1 MSQTTF
7 TPTAEPP
14 RAGVVEVF
22 RQPRFVVLWLSEA
35 VSLAG
40 DRILMVALIA
50 LVYEQTHSAAGVGL
64 LAMIKA
70 LPALLLGTIAGVFVD
85 RWPHKGTMVVSNLL
99 QGLLVLL
106 IPLIGSIE
114 VIFATYLG
122 MAIVSQFFIPARSA
136 TIPDLVPERV
146 LLAANSLFAMAF
158 VGAIAIGPAIGG
170 WITERYG
177 LNAAFYVDSLTFFVP
192 ALAVGC
198 MSIPSTNRKMTA
210 RSLGGEWRAGLNL
223 VREQADIRNALILI
237 GAAALQIASLSV
249 LGILLARERMGTGV
263 AGFGGMMS
271 ASGIGMLAGII
282 LINVLKPRWPRL
294 QMAASGVILCG
305 AGMVALVFAHS
316 LIWGMLSTLVIGLG
330 FVTVQANAQTILQGA
345 PEGLR
350 GRVLGMG
357 QAVMGSVIFLAAALA
372 GLLAGRVG
380 AAPVAVAAGLTA
392 AAIGLSLIGHL
403 PSKA

>member
-1 MSQTTF
+1 MSQTAF
-7 TPTAEPP
+7 TPTAESP
-14 RAGVVEVF
+14 RAGVAEVL
-22 RQPRFVVLWLSEA
+22 RQPRFIVLWLSEA

-40 DRILMVALIA
+40 DRILMIALIA
-50 LVYEQTHSAAGVGL
+50 LIYEQTQSAASVGL

-85 RWPHKGTMVVSNLL
+85 RWSHKWTMVLSNLL

-146 LLAANSLFAMAF
+146 LLAANSLFVMAF

-198 MSIPSTNRKMTA
+198 MSIPSTSRKMTA
-210 RSLGGEWRAGLNL
+210 HSLGGEWRAGLNL
-223 VREQADIRNALILI
+223 VREQADVRNALILI

-271 ASGIGMLAGII
+271 SIGIGMLAGIV

-294 QMAASGVILCG
+294 RMAASGAILCG

-316 LIWGMLSTLVIGLG
+316 LIWGMASTLVTGLG

-372 GLLAGRVG
+372 GLLAVRVG

-392 AAIGLSLIGHL
+392 AAIGLSLIGHS